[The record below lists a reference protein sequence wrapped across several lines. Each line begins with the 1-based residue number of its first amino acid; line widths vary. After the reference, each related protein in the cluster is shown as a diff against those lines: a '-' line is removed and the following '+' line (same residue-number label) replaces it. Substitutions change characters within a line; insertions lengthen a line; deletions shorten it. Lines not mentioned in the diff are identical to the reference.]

1 MIKYLLLFSWLWL
14 LSTPAFAHVAGGV
27 TDTGI
32 LITSNSQ
39 LTVVYTAPIANLKTL
54 NTDEAGV
61 EQAIREGLVMK
72 NGEAVC
78 TVKTAGTLVLNDIAS
93 QQFKMEYDCGAAIET
108 LTIEYKL
115 FIDQLPNHQNFT
127 RLAIANVDRFQDFV
141 FSAEKRQHQVPLGRV
156 MAAWQKRASQ
166 QASQQASMSTLAPD
180 APAASGIRALFS
192 STHYF
197 PIGVKHILF
206 GFDHLL
212 FLLALLM
219 LPIRIKPL
227 LALVTSFTVAH
238 SITLGL
244 SVLDIVNL
252 PAAWVEVAIA
262 FSIVYV
268 ALENLYELQ
277 RQHQPQPVSPW
288 KRRVVVT
295 FLFGLIHGF
304 GFSYIL
310 KEIGLGDQ
318 VASALLFFNLGVE
331 AGQLLAILL
340 IFPVLLLLFKQ
351 KQSRSYMQVG
361 SVLIGLMGAFW
372 LVERLMG

>member
-1 MIKYLLLFSWLWL
+1 M
-14 LSTPAFAHVAGGV
+14 
-27 TDTGI
+27 
-32 LITSNSQ
+32 
-39 LTVVYTAPIANLKTL
+39 
-54 NTDEAGV
+54 
-61 EQAIREGLVMK
+61 
-72 NGEAVC
+72 
-78 TVKTAGTLVLNDIAS
+78 
-93 QQFKMEYDCGAAIET
+93 
-108 LTIEYKL
+108 
-115 FIDQLPNHQNFT
+115 
-127 RLAIANVDRFQDFV
+127 
-141 FSAEKRQHQVPLGRV
+141 
-156 MAAWQKRASQ
+156 
-166 QASQQASMSTLAPD
+166 
-180 APAASGIRALFS
+180 
-192 STHYF
+192 
-197 PIGVKHILF
+197 
-206 GFDHLL
+206 
-212 FLLALLM
+212 
-219 LPIRIKPL
+219 
-227 LALVTSFTVAH
+227 AH

-295 FLFGLIHGF
+295 FLFGLVHGF